1 MTEYKLQSI
10 IFNKHLNTLEDVY
23 NFITI
28 HNYNIMKIDE
38 TKNYYRVRQ
47 LSPTKIKNEGYT
59 EYIEKTINPNRDI
72 KFVIAY
78 MPDYIRK

>member
-10 IFNKHLNTLEDVY
+10 IYNKHLNTLEDVY